1 MLRPFAVLASFSAL
15 VCLSG
20 IAPAQTGGVDPTPA
34 VSGYV
39 TRISSPS
46 DFDVNGL
53 RVLFGPKTRTLL
65 GSTDPYAP
73 RITGGEAFFGE
84 RVDLYGR
91 IDRKKHQI
99 EATEIVFCKFKPEV
113 LSGFAVIDRV
123 LSSSTPGPLIVRAD
137 GYLIQ
142 IKPSA
147 RIDYVAPVTS
157 LSDIRPNIWID
168 YHGTQSSDG
177 LIIADAV
184 TFQPN
189 DISNR
194 EGNLLKKTDYDPSK
208 VPDNSKQNPV
218 RKALIGLDPKKI
230 PPYTDAAMQARV
242 DRIGARLIPDYQ
254 RNLSDDDP
262 SKIKFRFQL
271 IDNPKF
277 HDALT
282 LPSGVILVPRQIV
295 ERLAEDSQ
303 IATVLADNIAT
314 ALEKQ
319 TYRMMPAYAAMSTS
333 QVASDVGSIF
343 VPGLG
348 AAAGIANYAAG
359 KSIRTD
365 LLEQSG
371 RVSLGL
377 LHDAGY
383 DLQQAPIAW
392 WLLASKPSK
401 KLADTTIPPRAITLY
416 QTIGTV
422 WRNYPPAPA
431 PSSETKPSTSN

>member
-91 IDRKKHQI
+91 IDRKIHQI

-157 LSDIRPNIWID
+157 LSDIRRTSGSAITALKAPMD
-168 YHGTQSSDG
+168 SSSP
-177 LIIADAV
+177 
-184 TFQPN
+184 TPSPFSQT
-189 DISNR
+189 ISR
-194 EGNLLKKTDYDPSK
+194 TA
-208 VPDNSKQNPV
+208 
-218 RKALIGLDPKKI
+218 KAISSRRPTMI
-230 PPYTDAAMQARV
+230 RP
-242 DRIGARLIPDYQ
+242 
-254 RNLSDDDP
+254 
-262 SKIKFRFQL
+262 KFRIIQNRIQFAR
-271 IDNPKF
+271 
-277 HDALT
+277 H
-282 LPSGVILVPRQIV
+282 
-295 ERLAEDSQ
+295 
-303 IATVLADNIAT
+303 
-314 ALEKQ
+314 
-319 TYRMMPAYAAMSTS
+319 
-333 QVASDVGSIF
+333 
-343 VPGLG
+343 
-348 AAAGIANYAAG
+348 
-359 KSIRTD
+359 
-365 LLEQSG
+365 
-371 RVSLGL
+371 
-377 LHDAGY
+377 
-383 DLQQAPIAW
+383 
-392 WLLASKPSK
+392 
-401 KLADTTIPPRAITLY
+401 
-416 QTIGTV
+416 
-422 WRNYPPAPA
+422 
-431 PSSETKPSTSN
+431 